1 MLSSRLSLSFAT
13 RWWSL
18 GLLLAGL
25 PARAQAPYA
34 PTWASLD
41 QRPVPAWFTDAKFG
55 IFIHWGVYSV
65 PAYRPVS
72 PRPYETY
79 AEWYGADVYGN
90 AALRQSFH
98 NKNYGPTFTYR
109 DFGPLF
115 RAELFEPARWA
126 DLFAQSG
133 ARYVVLTAKHHDGYS
148 LWPTRAPYKQQW
160 HSGVVGPKRDLVG
173 ELTQAVR
180 ARGLKMGFYYSLMEW
195 ESTSTANRPGG
206 YYLPPADIKRYQ
218 IPEAAYV
225 EQNSLWQLKEL
236 VMNYQPALLFADGE
250 WDRPASYWRSPEFL
264 AWLYN
269 EAPNKDEVVV
279 NDRWGQGTRGQHGGY
294 YTSEYASDSDKLG
307 GQHPWE
313 ESRGMGQSYGFNR
326 AENLADYQTS
336 AQLVHQLIDIVSRGG
351 NLLLNIGPAA
361 DGTIPVL
368 MQERLVDIGQW
379 LALNGEAIYGTR
391 PWAPGASAP
400 SQAPRLYYTAKGP
413 DVYVLAPS
421 WPTQPFVVAGVP
433 AAHHPRV
440 TLLGSPVP
448 VKCTRRGGQLLIHPP
463 ALTPAQIPSP
473 LAYVFK
479 VHLARP

>member
-1 MLSSRLSLSFAT
+1 MSLSSSFK
-13 RWWSL
+13 WLWLL
-18 GLLLAGL
+18 GAVSTGF
-25 PARAQAPYA
+25 PARAQTPYA

-41 QRPVPAWFTDAKFG
+41 RRPLPAWFTDAKFG

-72 PRPYETY
+72 SRPYETY

-98 NKNYGPTFTYR
+98 AKNYGPSFTYR

-115 RAELFEPARWA
+115 RAELFDPARWA
-126 DLFAQSG
+126 DLFVHAG
-133 ARYVVLTAKHHDGYS
+133 ARYVVLTAKHHDGYC
-148 LWPTRAPYKQQW
+148 LWPTSAPYKQQW
-160 HSGVVGPKRDLVG
+160 HSGVVGPQRDLVG

-180 ARGLKMGFYYSLMEW
+180 ARGLKMGFYYSLLEW
-195 ESTSTANRPGG
+195 ESTATASRPSG
-206 YYLPPADIKRYQ
+206 YYLPQADIKKYR
-218 IPEAAYV
+218 IPEAQYV
-225 EQNSLWQLKEL
+225 AQNSLWQLKEL
-236 VMNYQPALLFADGE
+236 VTTYQPSLLFADGE
-250 WDRPASYWRSPEFL
+250 WDRSAAYWRSPEFL

-269 EAPNKDEVVV
+269 EAPNKEEVVV

-294 YTSEYASDSDKLG
+294 YTSEYASDNDKVG
-307 GQHPWE
+307 VQHPWE

-326 AENLADYQTS
+326 AENLEDYNTS

-379 LALNGEAIYGTR
+379 LALNGEAIYGTQA
-391 PWAPGASAP
+391 WVPGLTRGVGQAP
-400 SQAPRLYYTAKGP
+400 SLYYTAKGR
-413 DVYVLAPS
+413 DVYVLAPH
-421 WPTQPFVVAGVP
+421 WPNAPFVVTGVKP
-433 AAHHPRV
+433 SRQLTV
-440 TLLGSPVP
+440 TLLGSTVP
-448 VKCTRRGGQLLIHPP
+448 VTYVTRHGQLLIQPP
-463 ALTPAQIPSP
+463 ALTPAQIPSS

-479 VHLARP
+479 VHPALH

>member
-1 MLSSRLSLSFAT
+1 MYATALARWARCWGLASLVA
-13 RWWSL
+13 
-18 GLLLAGL
+18 AGL
-25 PARAQAPYA
+25 PARAQSQHA

-41 QRPVPAWFTDAKFG
+41 QRPVPAWFTEAKFG

-98 NKNYGPTFTYR
+98 NKNYGPAFTYR

-115 RAELFEPARWA
+115 RAELFDPERWA
-126 DLFAQSG
+126 DLFARAG
-133 ARYVVLTAKHHDGYS
+133 ARYVVLTAKHHDGYC
-148 LWPTRAPYKQQW
+148 LWPTTAPYKQQW
-160 HSGVVGPKRDLVG
+160 HSGVVGPRRDLVG
-173 ELTQAVR
+173 ELASAVR
-180 ARGLKMGFYYSLMEW
+180 ARHLKMGLYYSLLEW
-195 ESTSTANRPGG
+195 ETTRTTSRPSG
-206 YYLPPADIKRYQ
+206 YYLPAADVARYQ
-218 IPEAAYV
+218 IPADQYV
-225 EQNSLWQLKEL
+225 EQNSLYQLKEL
-236 VMNYQPALLFADGE
+236 VSRYQPAVLFADGE
-250 WDRPASYWRSPEFL
+250 WDQPATYWRSPEFL

-269 EAPNKDEVVV
+269 QAPNKDEVVV

-294 YTSEYASDSDKLG
+294 YTSEYASDNDRVG
-307 GQHPWE
+307 TAHAWE

-326 AENLADYQTS
+326 AENIDDYQTS

-379 LALNGEAIYGTR
+379 LARNGEAIYGTTA
-391 PWAPGASAP
+391 WAPGAIP
-400 SQAPRLYYTAKGP
+400 NKQPKTLYYTAKGR
-413 DVYVLAPS
+413 DVYVLATR
-421 WPTQPFVVAGVP
+421 WPEAPFVVAGVQP
-433 AAHHPRV
+433 AGRPTV

-448 VKCTRRGGQLLIHPP
+448 VACKYRHGQLTIQPP
-463 ALTPAQIPSP
+463 ALTPAQLPAAP
-473 LAYVFK
+473 AYVFK
-479 VHLARP
+479 VHNAIR

>member
-1 MLSSRLSLSFAT
+1 VSLSSSLS
-13 RWWSL
+13 WW
-18 GLLLAGL
+18 LLAAGFAGL
-25 PARAQAPYA
+25 SAQAQTPYA

-41 QRPVPAWFTDAKFG
+41 QRPIPAWFTDAKFG
-55 IFIHWGVYSV
+55 LFIHWGVYSV

-72 PRPYETY
+72 PHPYETY

-90 AALRQSFH
+90 PALRQSFH
-98 NKNYGPTFTYR
+98 NKNYGPAFTYR

-115 RAELFEPARWA
+115 RAELFDPARWA
-126 DLFAQSG
+126 DLFVRAG
-133 ARYVVLTAKHHDGYS
+133 ARYVVLTAKHHDGYC
-148 LWPTRAPYKQQW
+148 LWPTTAPYKQRW
-160 HSGVVGPKRDLVG
+160 NSTVVGPKRDLIG

-180 ARGLKMGFYYSLMEW
+180 ARGLKMGFYYSLLEW
-195 ESTSTANRPGG
+195 ESTTTTTRPSG
-206 YYLPPADIKRYQ
+206 YYLPKADIDNYQ
-218 IPEAAYV
+218 IPEAQYV
-225 EQNSLWQLKEL
+225 AKNSLWQLKEL
-236 VMNYQPALLFADGE
+236 VSTYQPALLFADGE
-250 WDRPASYWRSPEFL
+250 WDRSADYWRSPEFL

-294 YTSEYASDSDKLG
+294 YTSEYASDNNKVG
-307 GQHPWE
+307 VQHPWE

-326 AENLADYQTS
+326 AENLEDYSTS

-391 PWAPGASAP
+391 PWVAGLAKGEESVPH
-400 SQAPRLYYTAKGP
+400 LYYTAKGQ
-413 DVYVLAPS
+413 DVYVLSPS
-421 WPTQPFVVAGVP
+421 WPTAPFVVTGVHSTSKP
-433 AAHHPRV
+433 TV
-440 TLLGSPVP
+440 TLLGSSVP
-448 VKCTRRGGQLLIHPP
+448 VTYITRQGKLLIQPP
-463 ALTPAQIPSP
+463 SLTPAQILSP

-479 VHLARP
+479 VHLARR

>member
-1 MLSSRLSLSFAT
+1 
-13 RWWSL
+13 
-18 GLLLAGL
+18 
-25 PARAQAPYA
+25 
-34 PTWASLD
+34 
-41 QRPVPAWFTDAKFG
+41 
-55 IFIHWGVYSV
+55 
-65 PAYRPVS
+65 
-72 PRPYETY
+72 
-79 AEWYGADVYGN
+79 
-90 AALRQSFH
+90 
-98 NKNYGPTFTYR
+98 
-109 DFGPLF
+109 
-115 RAELFEPARWA
+115 
-126 DLFAQSG
+126 
-133 ARYVVLTAKHHDGYS
+133 
-148 LWPTRAPYKQQW
+148 
-160 HSGVVGPKRDLVG
+160 
-173 ELTQAVR
+173 
-180 ARGLKMGFYYSLMEW
+180 
-195 ESTSTANRPGG
+195 
-206 YYLPPADIKRYQ
+206 
-218 IPEAAYV
+218 
-225 EQNSLWQLKEL
+225 
-236 VMNYQPALLFADGE
+236 
-250 WDRPASYWRSPEFL
+250 
-264 AWLYN
+264 
-269 EAPNKDEVVV
+269 
-279 NDRWGQGTRGQHGGY
+279 
-294 YTSEYASDSDKLG
+294 
-307 GQHPWE
+307 
-313 ESRGMGQSYGFNR
+313 MGQSYGFNR

>member
-1 MLSSRLSLSFAT
+1 MRWSSSL
-13 RWWSL
+13 RWWW
-18 GLLLAGL
+18 LLATGL
-25 PARAQAPYA
+25 PVRAQTPYA

-41 QRPVPAWFTDAKFG
+41 QRPIPTWFTEAKFG

-98 NKNYGPTFTYR
+98 NKNYGSSFTYR
-109 DFGPLF
+109 DFAPLF

-126 DLFAQSG
+126 DLFVRAG
-133 ARYVVLTAKHHDGYS
+133 ARYVVLTAKHHDGYC

-160 HSGVVGPKRDLVG
+160 NSAAVGPKRDLVG

-180 ARGLKMGFYYSLMEW
+180 ARGLKMGFYYSLLEW
-195 ESTSTANRPGG
+195 ESTPTTSRPSGH
-206 YYLPPADIKRYQ
+206 YLPQADIGKYQ
-218 IPEAAYV
+218 IPETQYV
-225 EQNSLWQLKEL
+225 EKNSLWQLQEL
-236 VMNYQPALLFADGE
+236 VTTYQPSLLFADGE
-250 WDRPASYWRSPEFL
+250 WDRPAAYWHSPEFL
-264 AWLYN
+264 AWLFN
-269 EAPNKDEVVV
+269 TAPNKEEVVV

-294 YTSEYASDSDKLG
+294 YTSEYASDNDKVG
-307 GQHPWE
+307 VQHPWE

-326 AENLADYQTS
+326 AENLEDYRTS
-336 AQLVHQLIDIVSRGG
+336 AQLVHQLIDIISRGG

-379 LALNGEAIYGTR
+379 LAVNGQAIYGTH
-391 PWAPGASAP
+391 PWAAGLRKGQEAGQASP
-400 SQAPRLYYTAKGP
+400 VYYTAKGQ
-413 DVYVLAPS
+413 DVYVLTPS
-421 WPTQPFVVAGVP
+421 WPTAPFVVAGVQASGKP
-433 AAHHPRV
+433 TV
-440 TLLGSPVP
+440 TLLGSSVP
-448 VKCTRRGGQLLIHPP
+448 VRYTKQQGQLLIQPP
-463 ALTPAQIPSP
+463 AVSPAQLPSP

-479 VHLARP
+479 IHPAW

>member
-1 MLSSRLSLSFAT
+1 MSFLPPGN
-13 RWWSL
+13 WLWLL
-18 GLLLAGL
+18 GAIAAVL
-25 PARAQAPYA
+25 PARAQTPYA
-34 PTWASLD
+34 PTWSSLD
-41 QRPVPAWFTDAKFG
+41 QRPIPAWFTDAKFG

-72 PRPYETY
+72 PKPYETY

-90 AALRQSFH
+90 PALRQSFH
-98 NKNYGPTFTYR
+98 NKNFGPTFTYR

-115 RAELFEPARWA
+115 RAELFDPTRWA
-126 DLFAQSG
+126 ELFARAG

-160 HSGVVGPKRDLVG
+160 NSSTVGPKRDLVG

-180 ARGLKMGFYYSLMEW
+180 AQGLKMGFYYSLLEW
-195 ESTSTANRPGG
+195 ESTPTTSRPSGH
-206 YYLPPADIKRYQ
+206 YLPQADIDKYQ
-218 IPEAAYV
+218 IPEAQYV
-225 EQNSLWQLKEL
+225 VQNSLWQLKEL
-236 VMNYQPALLFADGE
+236 VTAYQPALLFADGE

-269 EAPNKDEVVV
+269 EAPNKEEVVV

-294 YTSEYASDSDKLG
+294 YTSEYASDNDKVG
-307 GQHPWE
+307 VQHPWE

-326 AENLADYQTS
+326 AENLADYSTS

-379 LALNGEAIYGTR
+379 LAINGEAIYGTR
-391 PWAPGASAP
+391 AWAPGAAKAGA
-400 SQAPRLYYTAKGP
+400 APRFYYTAKGQ
-413 DVYVLAPS
+413 DVYVLTPS
-421 WPTQPFVVAGVP
+421 WPTEPFVVAGVP
-433 AAHHPRV
+433 AAGNPTV

-448 VKCTRRGGQLLIHPP
+448 VTYKKQHGQLLIQPP

-473 LAYVFK
+473 FAYVFK
-479 VHLARP
+479 VHLAAR